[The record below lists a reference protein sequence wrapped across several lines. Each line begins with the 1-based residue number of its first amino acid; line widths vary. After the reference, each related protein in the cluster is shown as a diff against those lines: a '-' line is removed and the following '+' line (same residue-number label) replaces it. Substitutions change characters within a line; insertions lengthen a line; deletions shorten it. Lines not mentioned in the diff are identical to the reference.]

1 MRWILKALAKK
12 VMSGMPLG
20 RQVDYL
26 LKFKV
31 TRSVPFNDTEFCGRV
46 SIAARHWGTFK
57 TNSPTKMT
65 SETHFFEFGAGWD
78 LVIPLTYY
86 ILGVGRQTVVD
97 VSKNIRLELVNDSIQ
112 KFVRLRKDVSRIL
125 NREVKLDTAPIRNN
139 RDLLHRYGITYLAPY
154 HARNCLLPSGA
165 FDFISN
171 TSTIEHIPESDLYD
185 VLKDCRRLL
194 KPDGIMSCHIDLR
207 DHYSYF
213 DRRISHYNFLKFSEP
228 AWRLANSPLHF
239 QNRLRSGDY
248 EEIVRKVGFEIVGKE
263 EGLPD
268 HEDIKML
275 EMIKISEIFNG
286 ECDLRKLGIKDLHL
300 SLRRSS

>member
-26 LKFKV
+26 LKLKV
-31 TRSVPFNDTEFCGRV
+31 TRSVPFNDTEFYGRV
-46 SIAARHWGTFK
+46 SIAAKHWDTFK
-57 TNSPTKMT
+57 THSSAIMASKA
-65 SETHFFEFGAGWD
+65 HFFEFGAGWD

-125 NREVKLDTAPIRNN
+125 NREVNLETKRISNN
-139 RDLLHRYGITYLAPY
+139 KALMHHYGITYLAPY
-154 HARNCLLPSGA
+154 HARNSLLPSGT

-171 TSTIEHIPESDLYD
+171 TSTIEHIPKSDLYD

-194 KPDGIMSCHIDLR
+194 KPGGIMSCHIDLR

-213 DRRISHYNFLKFSEP
+213 DGRISHYNFLTFSGP
-228 AWRLANSPLHF
+228 AWRLVNSSLHF

-268 HEDIKML
+268 QEDINIL
-275 EMIKISEIFNG
+275 EMTKISESFKRGHN
-286 ECDLRKLGIKDLHL
+286 LRRLGIKDLHL